1 MSLREILADMLL
13 DAWES
18 FLEFIRSLIEGFD
31 AETYA
36 DVVVYDKDFNVK
48 MVCWR
53 DEDGK
58 LRCVE

>member
-48 MVCWR
+48 MVCWE

>member
-1 MSLREILADMLL
+1 
-13 DAWES
+13 
-18 FLEFIRSLIEGFD
+18 
-31 AETYA
+31 
-36 DVVVYDKDFNVK
+36 VVVYDKDFNVK